1 MSLCATKAAEPSTS
15 VALNAP
21 PVDSAASV
29 SVRLA
34 VAVPV
39 ITAASLVPA
48 IVTLTDVVVPSAAV
62 TVKLSDTDWP
72 TLRLSKALLAV

>member
-1 MSLCATKAAEPSTS
+1 MSKTPKPLEPVTPLRATNAAEPSTS
-15 VALNAP
+15 EALSAP

-39 ITAASLVPA
+39 ITAASLVPV
-48 IVTLTDVVVPSAAV
+48 IVTVTTCSVPSAVA
-62 TVKLSDTDWP
+62 TVKLS
-72 TLRLSKALLAV
+72 V